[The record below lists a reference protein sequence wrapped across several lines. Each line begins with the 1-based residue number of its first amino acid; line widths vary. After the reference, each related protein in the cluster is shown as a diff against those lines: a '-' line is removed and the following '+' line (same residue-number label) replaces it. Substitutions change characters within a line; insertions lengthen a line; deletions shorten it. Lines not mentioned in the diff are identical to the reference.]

1 MKITRKEGK
10 FPTVTEKIE
19 TKMIPIEN
27 QGDKKLEARS
37 DGFLEETQG
46 EVLSNC
52 VIDAPSFW
60 ISMMIFKVQ
69 MFMVQSSTSSRT

>member
-37 DGFLEETQG
+37 VGFLEETQG

-69 MFMVQSSTSSRT
+69 QFIVQSSTSSRT

>member
-27 QGDKKLEARS
+27 QGDKNFNQK
-37 DGFLEETQG
+37 
-46 EVLSNC
+46 
-52 VIDAPSFW
+52 
-60 ISMMIFKVQ
+60 
-69 MFMVQSSTSSRT
+69 